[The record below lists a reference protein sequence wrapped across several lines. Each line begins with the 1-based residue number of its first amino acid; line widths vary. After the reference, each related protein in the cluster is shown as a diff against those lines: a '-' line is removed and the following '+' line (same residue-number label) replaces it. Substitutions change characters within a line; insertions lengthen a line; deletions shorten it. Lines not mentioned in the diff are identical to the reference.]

1 MHSPSQCVEF
11 HLSVMDVR
19 VGGGDGVGEVISVES
34 VIVMKSSI
42 QVGVHCEGVEQVC
55 VCVCVGR
62 GGRREGHRNWIFSSR
77 QTRKNPHY

>member
-19 VGGGDGVGEVISVES
+19 VGEGDGVGEVISVES
-34 VIVMKSSI
+34 VIVVKSSI

-55 VCVCVGR
+55 
-62 GGRREGHRNWIFSSR
+62 GRRGEEGGAS
-77 QTRKNPHY
+77 

>member
-55 VCVCVGR
+55 VCVWGGGGGGR
-62 GGRREGHRNWIFSSR
+62 GIVTGYSHPGKPERTPTTS
-77 QTRKNPHY
+77 